1 MQSTRLR
8 LSAFVI
14 AVCGAFPALTFAAG
28 HAQVSVQ
35 STEKSAHMN
44 IEYNGSLARMQTE
57 EKPNSYFIVKD
68 AHAYAVAK
76 DDGETKVFDM
86 NQVATVLESR
96 RSGGGGGGGL
106 LGGRFRGGGG
116 GGGFGG
122 GRFGDRP
129 KINLDVAEVKSLKD
143 TGKTETIA
151 GIQGNLY
158 TLEYLDHEGNAKT
171 TDAVLSK
178 DSKAREFTKTMY
190 AIATTL
196 RDEMGTGE
204 AQNKV
209 AGTGA
214 LWKQIDEQGLG
225 LLRFG
230 QGLTVSK
237 LDDSTPDKSR
247 FELPAAVTP
256 INSMMDL
263 RQLKILRD
271 G

>member
-8 LSAFVI
+8 LSALAF
-14 AVCGAFPALTFAAG
+14 AACSAFPALTFAAG

-35 STEKSAHMN
+35 SPDKSAHVN
-44 IEYNGSLARMQTE
+44 IEYDGSLARMQTE

-96 RSGGGGGGGL
+96 RGGGGGGM
-106 LGGRFRGGGG
+106 LGGRFRGGG

-143 TGKTETIA
+143 TGKTETVA
-151 GIQGNLY
+151 GVQGNIY
-158 TLEYLDHEGNAKT
+158 TLEYLDHEGNTKT

-178 DSKAREFTKTMY
+178 DSKAREFTQTMY
-190 AIATTL
+190 SIGTTL
-196 RDEMGTGE
+196 RDEMGNGE
-204 AQNKV
+204 GQNKV

-214 LWKQIDEQGLG
+214 LWKQIDDQGLG

-237 LDDSTPDKSR
+237 LDDSKPDKSR